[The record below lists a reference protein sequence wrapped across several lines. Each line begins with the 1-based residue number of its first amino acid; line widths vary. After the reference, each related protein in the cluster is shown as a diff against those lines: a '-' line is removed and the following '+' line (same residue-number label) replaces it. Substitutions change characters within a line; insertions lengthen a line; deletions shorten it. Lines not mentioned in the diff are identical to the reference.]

1 MNFLIPDLQNWFRK
15 INFQL
20 SNVDLSVNP
29 AMLPNG
35 HLLSPA
41 STENMQKG
49 VIIGYP
55 PLSDQKLQK
64 FIRFHKS
71 FLIQKLYLEHCTDND
86 ILFMNPSNHPH
97 LSVNRQERSS

>member
-1 MNFLIPDLQNWFRK
+1 MQEIPIQGTSFLDKDAQSYPGFLHLTNIWISWFLRIHKTEWFRK

-20 SNVDLSVNP
+20 SNVALSVNP

-49 VIIGYP
+49 VIIG
-55 PLSDQKLQK
+55 
-64 FIRFHKS
+64 
-71 FLIQKLYLEHCTDND
+71 
-86 ILFMNPSNHPH
+86 
-97 LSVNRQERSS
+97 

>member
-49 VIIGYP
+49 VIIGWP
-55 PLSDQKLQK
+55 SLSAENCKDLSDKG
-64 FIRFHKS
+64 
-71 FLIQKLYLEHCTDND
+71 FLTLKLYLEHCTDND

>member
-15 INFQL
+15 INYQL

-49 VIIGYP
+49 VIIG
-55 PLSDQKLQK
+55 
-64 FIRFHKS
+64 
-71 FLIQKLYLEHCTDND
+71 
-86 ILFMNPSNHPH
+86 
-97 LSVNRQERSS
+97 